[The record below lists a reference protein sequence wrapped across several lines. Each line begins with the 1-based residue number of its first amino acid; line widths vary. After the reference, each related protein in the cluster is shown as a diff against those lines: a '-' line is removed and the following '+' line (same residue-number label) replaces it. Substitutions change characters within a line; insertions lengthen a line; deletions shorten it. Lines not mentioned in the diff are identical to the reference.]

1 MPISYVS
8 DSKSTIMN
16 GMLTGLYYYYVDSTK
31 ITGATYLASCNT
43 IVNVAFNP
51 FLSENDLTLHASP
64 FNTDKYGKIDN
75 TIPTVYR
82 IRTGTKI
89 EKTLYSKNVFNT
101 KSYMAGYNAKLLTY
115 PYRYFILTDYI
126 NPPLLIKPQFT
137 PNKHK
142 C

>member
-51 FLSENDLTLHASP
+51 FLSENDLTQINMVKLITQYQL
-64 FNTDKYGKIDN
+64 F
-75 TIPTVYR
+75 
-82 IRTGTKI
+82 I
-89 EKTLYSKNVFNT
+89 EYEQEQK
-101 KSYMAGYNAKLLTY
+101 
-115 PYRYFILTDYI
+115 
-126 NPPLLIKPQFT
+126 
-137 PNKHK
+137 
-142 C
+142 